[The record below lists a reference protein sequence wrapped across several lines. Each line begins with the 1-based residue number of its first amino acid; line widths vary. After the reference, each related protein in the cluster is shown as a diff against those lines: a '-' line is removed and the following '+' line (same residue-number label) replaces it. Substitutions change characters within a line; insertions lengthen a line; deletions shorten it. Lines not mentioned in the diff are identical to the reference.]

1 MNDEVRQINLSDEE
15 LFSRIFERMGNDAFA
30 KPLIKNHI
38 QNHRDGD
45 EESTAWIRR
54 ILEWD

>member
-1 MNDEVRQINLSDEE
+1 MNVRQINLSDEE
-15 LFSRIFERMGNDAFA
+15 LFSRLYERMNNDPFT
-30 KPLIKNHI
+30 KPLIHTHI

-54 ILEWD
+54 MLDWYD